1 MNSTLRLITELLGG
15 VFLFFAAGW
24 IFARATGSDEYYDKM
39 LYDDDDTDSTN
50 NSNKTNS
57 EDDIHSIYF

>member
-15 VFLFFAAGW
+15 VVLFFAAGW
-24 IFARATGSDEYYDKM
+24 IFARATGYDEYYDKM